1 MTPQERQLIDDLF
14 DRLAK
19 LEGSP
24 RDRDAEAAIME
35 GLRRAPNAAYARNDS
50 SPNGCRGSSG
60 GYPVITLTPSAT
72 NLARAG
78 AISNPYRDRQ
88 ISSWCHRCRTADCGK

>member
-35 GLRRAPNAAYARNDS
+35 GLASLGDLDS
-50 SPNGCRGSSG
+50 KPESG
-60 GYPVITLTPSAT
+60 HRLLGPSE
-72 NLARAG
+72 
-78 AISNPYRDRQ
+78 
-88 ISSWCHRCRTADCGK
+88 H